1 MKNRSIFY
9 RQTRWD
15 RLKQRFIR
23 IVISRYIKKYEKH
36 WKVEK
41 GDEIVIGTN
50 DKGTLD
56 IWLIG
61 KDDSWIYLEEIQ

>member
-15 RLKQRFIR
+15 RLKQYPIR
-23 IVISRYIKKYEKH
+23 YLISRYIKKYEKH
-36 WKVEK
+36 WQIEK

-61 KDDSWIYLEEIQ
+61 KDDSWTYLEEIK

>member
-1 MKNRSIFY
+1 MVKK
-9 RQTRWD
+9 
-15 RLKQRFIR
+15 KQYFIR
-23 IVISRYIKKYEKH
+23 IVISHYIKKFEKH

-50 DKGTLD
+50 NENTLD

-61 KDDSWIYLEEIQ
+61 KDDSWIHLETIE